1 MTKPFPFLVIQ
12 YLCDARFPGDELYLP
27 RFVFVRTDAEGLAE
41 VSEDFMQIVRFQARA

>member
-27 RFVFVRTDAEGLAE
+27 RLVFVHTDAAGLAD
-41 VSEDFMQIVRFQARA
+41 VSEEFLQIVRFRARA